1 MPLNDAQAD
10 DFSCESAILKLWGEL
25 VENELIFG
33 ALLDRQDAASFA
45 ARDAQR
51 GSRATVV
58 SVHSAL

>member
-1 MPLNDAQAD
+1 
-10 DFSCESAILKLWGEL
+10 